1 MRLSLRFAAALSLA
15 AMTCAGAASAAGTLD
30 RIRDSGE
37 IRLGYRLDAAP
48 LSFADA
54 EGLPAGYSVKVCEGV
69 AARLQAALGL
79 AELRREWVTITT
91 EDRFDAVSEG
101 RIDLLCEAAT
111 VTLTRREQVD
121 FSIPTFIDGAAVLL
135 RKGSEPTFDAL
146 AGKRIGVHDATTTED
161 MLRKSLEEQG
171 ISAEIVE
178 TVSHQD
184 GLAALL
190 AGEIDAYFG
199 DQSVLIGLLLSSP
212 ERETLALS
220 DNTLSVEK
228 HALALARGDTD
239 FRLAVDHAISA
250 LYTEGEMIR
259 AFEAALPGIEPGI
272 AIRALFLIAPE
283 LP

>member
-1 MRLSLRFAAALSLA
+1 MRLARRFAAALSLA
-15 AMTCAGAASAAGTLD
+15 VLTTAGSVAVAETLD
-30 RIRDSGE
+30 RIRDSGV

-48 LSFADA
+48 LSYADA
-54 EGLPAGYSVKVCEGV
+54 QGVPAGYSVTVCEGV
-69 AARLQAALGL
+69 AARLQGGL
-79 AELRREWVTITT
+79 ELVELRREWIAVTT
-91 EDRFDAVSEG
+91 EDRFDAVAEG

-111 VTLTRREQVD
+111 VTLTRRQQVD

-135 RKGSEPTFDAL
+135 RKGTDPTFQAL
-146 AGKRIGVHDATTTED
+146 EGKRIGVHDATTTED
-161 MLRKSLEEQG
+161 MLRSSLENLG
-171 ISAEIVE
+171 ITAEIVE
-178 TVSHQD
+178 SGSHEE

-190 AGEIDAYFG
+190 AGDVDAYFG
-199 DQSVLIGLLLSSP
+199 DQSILIGLLLNSP

-239 FRLAVDHAISA
+239 FRLAVDTALSA
-250 LYTEGEMIR
+250 LYAEGEMIR

-272 AIRALFLIAPE
+272 AIRSLFLIAPE

>member
-30 RIRDSGE
+30 RIRESGE

-79 AELRREWVTITT
+79 AELRREWVTVTT

-135 RKGSEPTFDAL
+135 RKGSEPTFEAL

-171 ISAEIVE
+171 ITAEIVE
-178 TVSHQD
+178 TGSHQD
-184 GLAALL
+184 GLAGLL

-239 FRLAVDHAISA
+239 FRLAVDRAISA

>member
-1 MRLSLRFAAALSLA
+1 MRLSFRFAAALGLA
-15 AMTCAGAASAAGTLD
+15 AVTAAGPAAAAGTLD

-48 LSFADA
+48 LSYADA
-54 EGLPAGYSVKVCEGV
+54 QGLPAGYSVTVCEGV

-79 AELRREWVTITT
+79 DALRREWITVTTA
-91 EDRFDAVSEG
+91 DRFDAVSEG

-135 RKGSEPTFDAL
+135 RKGSEPTFQAL

-171 ISAEIVE
+171 ITAEVVE
-178 TVSHQD
+178 TGTHQD

-199 DQSVLIGLLLSSP
+199 DQSVLIGLLMNSP

-228 HALALARGDTD
+228 HALALPRGDAD
-239 FRLAVDHAISA
+239 FRLAVDRAVTA

>member
-1 MRLSLRFAAALSLA
+1 MPTTRRFAVALTLAALA
-15 AMTCAGAASAAGTLD
+15 AAGPVAAQGTLD
-30 RIRDSGE
+30 RIRESGE

-54 EGLPAGYSVKVCEGV
+54 QGLPAGYSVRVCQGV
-69 AARLQAALGL
+69 AARLQAALEL
-79 AELRREWVTITT
+79 PELRLEWIAVTT

-135 RKGSEPTFDAL
+135 RKGSDPTFQAL
-146 AGKRIGVHDATTTED
+146 EGKRVGVHDATTTED
-161 MLRKSLEEQG
+161 MLRGSLDNLG
-171 ISAEIVE
+171 VTAEIVE
-178 TVSHQD
+178 TGSHD
-184 GLAALL
+184 EGLAALL

-199 DQSVLIGLLLSSP
+199 DQSILIGLLLNSP

-239 FRLAVDHAISA
+239 FRLAVDRALSA
-250 LYTEGEMIR
+250 LYAEGEMVR
-259 AFEAALPGIEPGI
+259 NFEAALPGIEPGI
-272 AIRALFLIAPE
+272 AIRSLFLIAPE